1 MWLTDFRNH
10 EHTDLLLSS
19 KVTLI
24 VGLNG
29 HGKTNLIEAIHLL
42 SGAKSFRGAK
52 VDALVM
58 HGKASAYVRAEVER
72 GDNTRLVE
80 LQFATAGR
88 SKAQVNRQKLK
99 RFRDLG
105 DTVRVVVFSPDDLE
119 LLKGAPSVRRAMV
132 DEVIAASDIEFRAV
146 RTEFDQI
153 LRQRNNLLKQ
163 AKGQYSS
170 SIQSSL
176 DIWNEQFLAA
186 GEAVAEYRKKFLVKL
201 GPVVQDFYAQI
212 SDTSEPVSLFIE
224 GDWQQIGMKAALEAA
239 RADEFRRGMTLIGP
253 HRDDITIL
261 LDSLPSRTHASQG
274 EQRSLALALRLAIYL
289 YIEAATGDQP
299 LVLLDDVFSEL
310 DEERARRLVEC
321 LPDSQ
326 IILTSATGTV
336 PKGVDPSRILEIMDG
351 NVHE

>member
-105 DTVRVVVFSPDDLE
+105 DTVRVVDIRPEDLE
-119 LLKGAPSVRRAMV
+119 LL
-132 DEVIAASDIEFRAV
+132 
-146 RTEFDQI
+146 
-153 LRQRNNLLKQ
+153 
-163 AKGQYSS
+163 
-170 SIQSSL
+170 
-176 DIWNEQFLAA
+176 
-186 GEAVAEYRKKFLVKL
+186 
-201 GPVVQDFYAQI
+201 
-212 SDTSEPVSLFIE
+212 
-224 GDWQQIGMKAALEAA
+224 
-239 RADEFRRGMTLIGP
+239 
-253 HRDDITIL
+253 
-261 LDSLPSRTHASQG
+261 
-274 EQRSLALALRLAIYL
+274 
-289 YIEAATGDQP
+289 
-299 LVLLDDVFSEL
+299 
-310 DEERARRLVEC
+310 
-321 LPDSQ
+321 
-326 IILTSATGTV
+326 
-336 PKGVDPSRILEIMDG
+336 
-351 NVHE
+351 